1 MIEGLLIGAGA
12 VVEEHYRPQLR
23 RLEKLGAI
31 KVAGVVDPDETRGR
45 RIAAEFKQA
54 RHFSDVGE
62 ALSAGSYDLAMVTS
76 PAGLHADHAVAAL
89 ESGSNV
95 LCEKPMT
102 TTMADADRMNAA
114 ADRAG
119 RVLGVAYTR
128 RFYSS
133 FADVAKLV
141 ADGDLGDD
149 LQFTYREGGT
159 YGWPVATDA
168 AFRREKSGG
177 GALFDKGV
185 HVLDKLSWVFGE
197 PVVERA
203 FDDSLVGG
211 VETNSILQLA
221 FPRARGTM
229 HVSWEYA
236 LNNGLRIW
244 GSAGE
249 VWLDLDEIR
258 TYRRKTPEGW
268 MLVPAKTDWPADM
281 ERSGGKRVRP
291 VNYNVCFEVQLIAM
305 LRCIAYGEP
314 FPVTGVQAAG
324 VQAAMEKAYEIAEPM
339 DCPWL
344 SDAEQAAAR
353 AKHWKGSQ
361 VV

>member
-12 VVEEHYRPQLR
+12 VVEEHYRPTLR
-23 RLEKLGAI
+23 RLERLGAMQ
-31 KVAGVVDPDETRGR
+31 VAGVVDPDESRGR

-54 RHFSDVGE
+54 RYYPDCGE
-62 ALSAGSYDLAMVTS
+62 ALAARSFDLAMVTS
-76 PAGLHADHAVAAL
+76 PPGLHADHAVAAF
-89 ESGSNV
+89 EHGCHV

-102 TTMADADRMNAA
+102 TTMADANRMNAA
-114 ADRAG
+114 ADRAA

-128 RFYSS
+128 RFYAS

-141 ADGDLGDD
+141 AGGDLGDE
-149 LQFTYREGGT
+149 LQFAYREGGT

-185 HVLDKLSWVFGE
+185 HVLDQLSWIFGD

-211 VETNSILQLA
+211 VETNSILELV
-221 FPRARGTM
+221 FPHARGTM
-229 HVSWEYA
+229 HVSWEYP

-249 VWLDLDEIR
+249 VALDLDDIR
-258 TYRRKTPEGW
+258 TYRRKSSDGW

-281 ERSGGKRVRP
+281 VRSGGKRVRP
-291 VNYNVCFEVQLIAM
+291 VNYPVCFEVQLIAM
-305 LRCIAYGEP
+305 LRCIAYGEA
-314 FPVTGVQAAG
+314 FPVTGIQAAG
-324 VQAAMEKAYEIAEPM
+324 VQAAMEKAYELAEPM
-339 DCPWL
+339 HCPWL
-344 SDAEQAAAR
+344 SEAEQMAAHT
-353 AKHWKGSQ
+353 KHWKGPR

>member
-12 VVEEHYRPQLR
+12 VVDEHYRPALR
-23 RLEKLGAI
+23 RLEKLGA
-31 KVAGVVDPDETRGR
+31 VRVTGVVDPDESRGK
-45 RIAAEFKQA
+45 RIAAEFKRA
-54 RHFSDVGE
+54 TYYPECGTAFAAD
-62 ALSAGSYDLAMVTS
+62 SYDLAMVTS
-76 PAGLHADHAVAAL
+76 PAGLHADHAVAAFDH
-89 ESGSNV
+89 GCHV

-102 TTMADADRMNAA
+102 TTMVDAYRMNAA

-128 RFYSS
+128 RFYAS

-141 ADGDLGDD
+141 ASGELGDQ

-159 YGWPVATDA
+159 YGWPVTTDA

-177 GALFDKGV
+177 GALLDKGV
-185 HVLDKLSWVFGE
+185 HVLDQLSWIFGD

-211 VETNSILQLA
+211 VETNSILELA

-229 HVSWEYA
+229 HVSWEYP

-249 VWLDLDEIR
+249 VLIDLDEIR
-258 TYRRKTPEGW
+258 TYRRKTREGW
-268 MLVPAKTDWPADM
+268 MLMPAKTDWPADM
-281 ERSGGKRVRP
+281 VRRGGKRVRP
-291 VNYNVCFEVQLIAM
+291 VNYNLCFELQLTAM

-314 FPVTGVQAAG
+314 FPVTGGQAAS
-324 VQAAMEKAYEIAEPM
+324 VQAAMARAYEIAEPI

-344 SDAEQAAAR
+344 SDAERVAAR
-353 AKHWKGSQ
+353 TKHWKGSRA
-361 VV
+361 V